1 MDIHITRRYLKI
13 GIGFEAVSKNLSFYH
28 EGTLVLDLDLR
39 MDMHAPDTY
48 AYLDMARFL
57 DKRLQIRVMPE
68 IALRF
73 ELVDVPDE
81 TGIYTEKYR
90 PAAHFS
96 AKRGWL
102 NDPNGL
108 FYDEG
113 RYHMF
118 FQHNPVDLHWGNIH
132 WGHAVSSDLV
142 HWEQLPDALFP
153 DTLGLVFS
161 GSAIIDSKNLTG
173 LGNGEHAPIL
183 LFYTAGGGCST
194 LSAGKEFSQCLAY
207 STDGGITFVKYG
219 GNPLIPTMTGSNRD
233 PKVVFDPV
241 CGMYYMALYMEKNT
255 YAVFTSANLLDWKK
269 SQEIIL
275 SEDSECPDFYPL
287 RLGKQGT
294 RYWVYSGA
302 SDRYLIGTVTNG
314 YFKQIQPA
322 HRLHYG
328 DSHYAAQTF
337 SHVPDTDGRTLR
349 IAWNRA
355 PIPASGFNGAMC
367 FPVEMSLRQIDG
379 NFMLCALPV
388 GEISLLYRK
397 RQVYESIVVETG
409 MAYRCGLEGKAQD
422 LLLEFDEV
430 PDRFDIS
437 LLGYDI
443 HVEAALNRLECKTG
457 TMPLFARNGRIKL
470 RILTDT
476 NGLEIFADQGQAH
489 FCAAHIADYN
499 LDALVLKAGASP
511 LKICQLQ
518 VASLRSIWT
527 EQTGKG
533 SDG

>member
-1 MDIHITRRYLKI
+1 MDIHISQRYLKI

-28 EGTLVLDLDLR
+28 EGDLVLDLDMR
-39 MDMHAPDTY
+39 IDMRAPDTY

-57 DKRLQIRVMPE
+57 DRKLRIRVVPE

-73 ELVDVPDE
+73 ELVDSPDDS
-81 TGIYTEKYR
+81 GIYMEKYR
-90 PAAHFS
+90 PAAHFT

-108 FYDEG
+108 FYNEG
-113 RYHMF
+113 LYHLF
-118 FQHNPVDLHWGNIH
+118 FQHNPVDLNWGNIH

-142 HWEQLPDALFP
+142 HWEQLPDALHP
-153 DTLGLVFS
+153 DSLGLVFS
-161 GSAIIDSKNLTG
+161 GSAIIDGRNLTG
-173 LGNGEHAPIL
+173 LGDGERKPIL
-183 LFYTAGGGCST
+183 LYYTAGGGCSS

-207 STDGGITFVKYG
+207 STDGGKTFVKYA
-219 GNPLIPTMTGSNRD
+219 GNPLIPAITGSNRD
-233 PKVVFDPV
+233 PKVVFDPA
-241 CGMYYMALYMEKNT
+241 CDMYYMALYMEKNT

-302 SDRYLIGTVTNG
+302 SDRYLVGTVTNG

-337 SHVPDTDGRTLR
+337 SHVPDSDGRTLR

-355 PIPASGFNGAMC
+355 PIPASRFNGAMC
-367 FPVEMSLRQIDG
+367 FPVEMKLRQIDG
-379 NFMLCALPV
+379 SIMLCAMPV
-388 GEISLLYRK
+388 NEIARIYENL
-397 RQVYESIVVETG
+397 QVFEAIVIEPG
-409 MAYRCGLEGKAQD
+409 AEFRCTLEGKAQD
-422 LLLEFDEV
+422 LQLEID
-430 PDRFDIS
+430 DARDCFDIS
-437 LLGYDI
+437 LLGYEI
-443 HVEAALNRLECKTG
+443 HVEAALNCLECKTG
-457 TMPLFARNGRIKL
+457 TMPLFARDGKIKL
-470 RILTDT
+470 RILADT

-499 LDALVLKAGASP
+499 LDSLVLTAGNSP

-518 VASLRSIWT
+518 VASLRNIWT
-527 EQTGKG
+527 DKNGKG